1 MTREVKRGFSSLLL
15 NIPLLFLPSW
25 KKLEKCEQTG
35 EIKLSRK
42 GQTGHLCACVCIIPS
57 QDSVVESHC
66 PEAAGHSP
74 SREL

>member
-25 KKLEKCEQTG
+25 KKLEKCEQTS

-42 GQTGHLCACVCIIPS
+42 G
-57 QDSVVESHC
+57 
-66 PEAAGHSP
+66 
-74 SREL
+74 

>member
-15 NIPLLFLPSW
+15 NIPLLFLPRW

-42 GQTGHLCACVCIIPS
+42 G
-57 QDSVVESHC
+57 
-66 PEAAGHSP
+66 
-74 SREL
+74 